1 MKRDVYLLNGIS
13 ILYISVNTILFV
25 YDDQT
30 ILNTGKSSLVEGY
43 VEEVGELSSLQV
55 ELDYSNGVLADAIS
69 AVVISRE
76 VTDLLESF

>member
-69 AVVISRE
+69 AVVISRD